1 MRVTKSVSNYPNCDK
16 MNMTIIKDV
25 TIMESRTVLTKNGR
39 LLLPARFRKALDL
52 KAGDELILR
61 LDKDSIQ
68 VIPLQQAV
76 SQAQKLVRKYVP
88 EGTSMVEDLLESRRE
103 ESKNE

>member
-1 MRVTKSVSNYPNCDK
+1 MSNYPKCDK
-16 MNMTIIKDV
+16 MNVTIIKEV

-61 LDKDSIQ
+61 LEKDSIQ

-76 SQAQKLVRKYVP
+76 AQAQKLVRKYVP
-88 EGTSMVEDLLESRRE
+88 EGTSMVEDLLVMRRE